1 METLAKH
8 RKRNRLFP
16 FENQLPTPWSTN
28 ILKPW
33 GNRLFNS
40 RLNNLLEFD
49 NIINNDFLEEDSL
62 MPAMNIQEHENDF
75 EIEFAAPSFKKSD
88 FEVFIEDDVLHVR
101 GQKETEE
108 NKEEEGYSRKEFN
121 YSSFEK
127 SMVLPSYVD
136 LEQDVKAVYKN
147 GILKIKLL
155 KNEEP
160 LEDKTSKKV
169 IKVE

>member
-1 METLAKH
+1 M
-8 RKRNRLFP
+8 
-16 FENQLPTPWSTN
+16 
-28 ILKPW
+28 
-33 GNRLFNS
+33 
-40 RLNNLLEFD
+40 
-49 NIINNDFLEEDSL
+49 
-62 MPAMNIQEHENDF
+62 
-75 EIEFAAPSFKKSD
+75 
-88 FEVFIEDDVLHVR
+88 LHVR